1 MVVRS
6 LVFVDAG
13 EELLLQQ
20 TFFTLKVHTGEL
32 DEPFELEA
40 EIPAIG
46 SVDKH
51 SANLVQR
58 VHQDPVLI
66 VHGFDADD
74 ALVTP
79 CQRAHNHLHTKCES
93 SLVGETLNGAIG
105 VLA

>member
-1 MVVRS
+1 
-6 LVFVDAG
+6 
-13 EELLLQQ
+13 
-20 TFFTLKVHTGEL
+20 
-32 DEPFELEA
+32 
-40 EIPAIG
+40 
-46 SVDKH
+46 
-51 SANLVQR
+51 
-58 VHQDPVLI
+58 VLI